1 MKLTKISIDNF
12 RNLNEIKI
20 NLDERI
26 NYIVGEN
33 NIGKSNFVYALSKV
47 FGAGTFSESDF
58 FNAIKP
64 IVIEFTMLLSDDEI
78 GIFDELCDPLTPN
91 QINIVAAQESP
102 DDYIMF
108 SHKESGT
115 PLQASLIRRINLLH
129 YDSMRSQLSDLS
141 FSKQKGPGALL
152 NFVLQKYIHDKEPTF
167 ITEDLST
174 ELQEYTQTVFDRI
187 RSLKKYG
194 IHTQIVGNSIDL
206 LSKIIVLEDNN
217 SISITDSGC
226 GIQFSTLIVLSLFS
240 KIINEYK
247 NTQKKGEVLSNFQ
260 SLLVFD
266 EPEVHLHPFAQRN
279 IIFDLLKI
287 TSNKD
292 EAFLNLIEEL
302 FGIKSFEGQIIVV
315 THSPNIITENYEQIV
330 RFYKENDKT
339 KVVCGKNIDLGNEKK
354 QLYILFPFVKEA
366 IFSKSAIVV
375 EGDSEYACIP
385 AFAEKLGTRLDEQGI
400 LVIKAGGAESIIPL
414 MNLLEK
420 FCIPAVGIPD
430 KDKMKPAWALRPDVF
445 CTTTKCFESEI
456 MQVLSEKEK
465 LQTIINIVETYDSKK
480 TDREL
485 QADAINKRIN
495 NYEMSFPL
503 VSKSYKLKEASVQT
517 DLFTVL
523 YTTWLDINKGIILGK
538 LIGESLSKDE
548 IPSCYQKA
556 IKKAIEFS
564 AR

>member
-187 RSLKKYG
+187 GSLKKYG

-279 IIFDLLKI
+279 LIFDLLKI

-385 AFAEKLGTRLDEQGI
+385 AFAVKLGTRLDEQGI

-548 IPSCYQKA
+548 IPSCYQNA